1 MQENAS
7 LNDYD
12 SEGKIEM
19 LPSDVRLPAE
29 IKVAIMGYA
38 NVSLVTQVLTD
49 AGVEWW
55 LFDKAGEFI
64 DGLW

>member
-1 MQENAS
+1 
-7 LNDYD
+7 
-12 SEGKIEM
+12 M